1 MLGQTLEAEG
11 KLSEAIAEYDKVRE
25 LAPTPASYA
34 MLAHAYA
41 KAGRNAEVRN
51 ILDDLTNQS
60 NHGYIG
66 AYALAVIHLALG
78 EKEEGLGLLKKAY
91 DDRDILLQGFY
102 GSIKT
107 DKRLDSLRGDPR
119 FEQLVERFM
128 AGKSQ

>member
-1 MLGQTLEAEG
+1 LERRALWRGQADEAR
-11 KLSEAIAEYDKVRE
+11 V
-25 LAPTPASYA
+25 YA
-34 MLAHAYA
+34 NDG
-41 KAGRNAEVRN
+41 GRGGGRR
-51 ILDDLTNQS
+51 T
-60 NHGYIG
+60 GF
-66 AYALAVIHLALG
+66 G
-78 EKEEGLGLLKKAY
+78 ENEEGLRFLEKAF